1 MHAVPIPAAPSSRL
15 QLTPLGGIARKPQQ
29 LLVLPSKEITWE
41 KMTLTVDSGAPDTVV
56 PPKFCSWSTIFH
68 TEKVGTE
75 YEVANGDVVHNMGE
89 RRCVMKVSE
98 KSGELNIAFQ
108 VVEVHKPLLAVSSI
122 TAQGHQVIF
131 ADKDDH
137 ILLSSGEKLPLRN
150 VNGVFELDV
159 WIKHDPAE
167 DFRRQGLTR

>member
-1 MHAVPIPAAPSSRL
+1 
-15 QLTPLGGIARKPQQ
+15 
-29 LLVLPSKEITWE
+29 
-41 KMTLTVDSGAPDTVV
+41 
-56 PPKFCSWSTIFH
+56 
-68 TEKVGTE
+68 
-75 YEVANGDVVHNMGE
+75 
-89 RRCVMKVSE
+89 MKVSE
-98 KSGELNIAFQ
+98 KSGELDIAFQ